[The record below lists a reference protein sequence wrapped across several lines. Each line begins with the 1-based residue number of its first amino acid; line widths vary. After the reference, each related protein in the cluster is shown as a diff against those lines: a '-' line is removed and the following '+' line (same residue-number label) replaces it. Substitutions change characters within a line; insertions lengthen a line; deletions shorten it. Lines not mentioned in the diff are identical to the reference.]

1 MTQAELKFLAIVPTE
16 LRDIRAEL
24 EELNKTMAIIAKVL
38 NERTQ
43 A

>member
-1 MTQAELKFLAIVPTE
+1 MTQAELRYFGSMPNRLAEIE
-16 LRDIRAEL
+16 HQL